1 MLEVI
6 RPELYEMSFREYL
19 MADEM
24 TMSYN
29 AKWGGTIP
37 FPREEWEDWYD
48 AWIRKP
54 DNKRYYRYLKNEED
68 EFVGEI
74 AYHYD
79 SQRDIYICDVIILA
93 KFRNR
98 GYGTEGLKLLC
109 DAAKDNGISV
119 LHDDIAADNPSYK
132 LFLKNGFEIEYQND
146 EALMVKKSL

>member
-48 AWIRKP
+48 AWIRK
-54 DNKRYYRYLKNEED
+54 
-68 EFVGEI
+68 
-74 AYHYD
+74 A
-79 SQRDIYICDVIILA
+79 
-93 KFRNR
+93 
-98 GYGTEGLKLLC
+98 
-109 DAAKDNGISV
+109 
-119 LHDDIAADNPSYK
+119 
-132 LFLKNGFEIEYQND
+132 
-146 EALMVKKSL
+146 

>member
-48 AWIRKP
+48 TWIRKP

-68 EFVGEI
+68 EFVVKRKHVELKPSSEI
-74 AYHYD
+74 
-79 SQRDIYICDVIILA
+79 V
-93 KFRNR
+93 KFVRVR
-98 GYGTEGLKLLC
+98 L
-109 DAAKDNGISV
+109 
-119 LHDDIAADNPSYK
+119 
-132 LFLKNGFEIEYQND
+132 
-146 EALMVKKSL
+146 